1 DVPRCHEG
9 ARRRQAQRGNDKRAA
24 VGVMPSGQV
33 ARGGADGWGRGA
45 RERHQTGD
53 RKKAP
58 TADGVGSSTTA
69 TPLAPFPSKGS
80 PGAIQAGVLARGTPL
95 HSAPSQGLTPQ

>member
-1 DVPRCHEG
+1 MAG
-9 ARRRQAQRGNDKRAA
+9 
-24 VGVMPSGQV
+24 
-33 ARGGADGWGRGA
+33 GRGA
-45 RERHQTGD
+45 RERHQPGD
-53 RKKAP
+53 RTPP

-95 HSAPSQGLTPQ
+95 LAAPSQGLTPQ